1 MGILNAAAWFGGLAL
16 SLNAA
21 VAPKNVPPV
30 SDDRIV
36 REMVKVVAV
45 PVVTTF
51 EIVTAPPDKP
61 VIVSPW
67 FACQTVVP
75 LLGVNVGTGLDAK
88 NVAHPDMG
96 NELAAPPL
104 TPY

>member
-1 MGILNAAAWFGGLAL
+1 MEILKAAVAFGVETL
-16 SLNAA
+16 SLNDPAA
-21 VAPKNVPPV
+21 PLNIPPV

-67 FACQTVVP
+67 FACQIVVP
-75 LLGVNVGTGLDAK
+75 MLGVNVGTGVDAK
-88 NVAHPDMG
+88 NAAHPDMG
-96 NELAAPPL
+96 NELAVPPL
-104 TPY
+104 TAY